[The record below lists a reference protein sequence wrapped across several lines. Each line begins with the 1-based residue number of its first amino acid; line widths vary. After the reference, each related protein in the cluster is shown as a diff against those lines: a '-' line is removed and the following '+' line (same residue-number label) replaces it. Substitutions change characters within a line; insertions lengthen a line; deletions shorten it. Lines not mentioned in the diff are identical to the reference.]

1 MTADAIPMNR
11 KGKTMIEVKAQTE
24 VRDGE
29 SGVNVTTQLNG
40 ASDDIAAEIL
50 AIIENLMRG
59 IKRESPLLHLL
70 ILRAIVENMEI
81 LSGGND
87 DEFDAKA
94 KMANAMS
101 KGILKG
107 GVN

>member
-1 MTADAIPMNR
+1 
-11 KGKTMIEVKAQTE
+11 MIEVKAQTE

-29 SGVNVTTQLNG
+29 SGVRVTTQLNG
-40 ASDDIAAEIL
+40 ASDDIAAETL

-70 ILRAIVENMEI
+70 ILQALADNTEI

-87 DEFDAKA
+87 DKFDAKA
-94 KMANAMS
+94 KMAKAMS

-107 GVN
+107 GLN

>member
-1 MTADAIPMNR
+1 
-11 KGKTMIEVKAQTE
+11 MIEVKAQTE
-24 VRDGE
+24 TRDGE

-40 ASDDIAAEIL
+40 TSKDIAAEIL

-59 IKRESPLLHLL
+59 IKRESPLLHAL
-70 ILRAIVENMEI
+70 ILQTIAENTEI

-87 DEFDAKA
+87 DKFDAEA
-94 KMANAMS
+94 EMAEAMS

-107 GVN
+107 GMN

>member
-1 MTADAIPMNR
+1 
-11 KGKTMIEVKAQTE
+11 MIEVKAQTE

-40 ASDDIAAEIL
+40 TPADLAAEIL

-59 IKRESPLLHLL
+59 IKRESPLLHAL
-70 ILRAIVENMEI
+70 ILQTIADNTEI

-87 DEFDAKA
+87 DKFDAEA
-94 KMANAMS
+94 EMAEAMS

-107 GVN
+107 GMN

>member
-1 MTADAIPMNR
+1 MV
-11 KGKTMIEVKAQTE
+11 EVKAQTE
-24 VRDGE
+24 TRDGD

-40 ASDDIAAEIL
+40 TPKDIAAEIL

-59 IKRESPLLHLL
+59 IKRESPLLHAL
-70 ILRAIVENMEI
+70 ILQTIADNTEI

-87 DEFDAKA
+87 DKSDAEA
-94 KMANAMS
+94 EMAEAMS

-107 GVN
+107 GMN